1 MDHTQWNTTGT
12 LGDRYVLRTRV
23 GSGRATTVYI
33 ADDVRLE
40 RRVAVKLF
48 HTTPGDDDLAR
59 FAAETELL
67 AGLSHPGLVTV
78 YDVNLDTVLP
88 YLVMRLIDGGPLSD
102 YVYHE
107 DISPSALAQLGA
119 QLADVLDY
127 VHERGIVHGDI
138 DAHNVLIDEQ
148 GAGHLTGFGVDH
160 GLVWPSD
167 DIHALGVLLEECL
180 PSDLGPEWRT
190 VIEMMT
196 DPDLDQRPDAV
207 RCGELLR
214 NLAAGDTTDIPLPRL
229 DSEQVDP
236 LDLLAGP
243 GAVTLGDSPAE
254 PPPRK
259 RPAYAGLAGIG
270 LALAAL
276 AAVVVTTTTG
286 TPGERSGEQRQ
297 NPPAEEQ
304 DAEPGAKPPAQ
315 SYPQA
320 PAQREAP
327 DRPSRP
333 PEDPK
338 PPNRSSESTVPPE
351 QPGDGDE
358 PGNGRG
364 DENGNG
370 RGPDGDRDDD
380 DGGLLGDIIGGLG

>member
-48 HTTPGDDDLAR
+48 HTTPHEDDLAR

-88 YLVMRLIDGGPLSD
+88 YLVMRLIDGGPLSE
-102 YVYHE
+102 YVDDQ
-107 DISPSALAQLGA
+107 DITPSALAQLGA
-119 QLADVLDY
+119 QLADVLNY

-148 GAGHLTGFGVDH
+148 GAGHLTGFGVDR
-160 GLVWPSD
+160 GLRWPSD
-167 DIHALGVLLEECL
+167 DIHALGVMLEEGL
-180 PSDLGPEWRT
+180 PQDLGPEWRT

-196 DPDLDQRPDAV
+196 DPDLEQRPDAV

-229 DSEQVDP
+229 GSEQEDP

-243 GAVTLGDSPAE
+243 GAGTLGDAPTE

-276 AAVVVTTTTG
+276 VAVVVTTTTAS
-286 TPGERSGEQRQ
+286 PGGQSGEQRQ
-297 NPPAEEQ
+297 DSPAEEQ
-304 DAEPGAKPPAQ
+304 DAEPGAKLPAQ
-315 SYPQA
+315 SYPQPA
-320 PAQREAP
+320 P
-327 DRPSRP
+327 
-333 PEDPK
+333 
-338 PPNRSSESTVPPE
+338 
-351 QPGDGDE
+351 
-358 PGNGRG
+358 
-364 DENGNG
+364 
-370 RGPDGDRDDD
+370 RGPRTAARPQQRDAAAIARAA
-380 DGGLLGDIIGGLG
+380 GRRRRRARQRPW

>member
-23 GSGRATTVYI
+23 GSGRATTVYV

-48 HTTPGDDDLAR
+48 HTTPGEDDLAR

-102 YVYHE
+102 YVDDQ

-119 QLADVLDY
+119 QLADVLNY

-148 GAGHLTGFGVDH
+148 GAGQLTGFGVDH

-180 PSDLGPEWRT
+180 PQDLGPEWRT

-214 NLAAGDTTDIPLPRL
+214 NLAAGDTTDIPLPGL
-229 DSEQVDP
+229 DSAQEDP
-236 LDLLAGP
+236 LDLLAGL
-243 GAVTLGDSPAE
+243 GSVTLDDSAAE

-276 AAVVVTTTTG
+276 AAVVVTTTTTG
-286 TPGERSGEQRQ
+286 PPGEQSGEQRQ
-297 NPPAEEQ
+297 DSPAEEQ
-304 DAEPGAKPPAQ
+304 DAEPGAEPPAQ

-327 DRPSRP
+327 ARPSRP
-333 PEDPK
+333 PEDPE
-338 PPNRSSESTVPPE
+338 PPDRSSQTTPPPPPD
-351 QPGDGDE
+351 PGDDG
-358 PGNGRG
+358 PGNGNG
-364 DENGNG
+364 NGNG